1 MRAIRDIFRPT
12 ERATAMGWFL
22 SGTLIGPAIGPF
34 VGGII
39 VTYTD
44 WTVIFWVQAGLAGV
58 AALGAFLLLPETIHH
73 RKYDDLKGLSTKKKA
88 TVLAN
93 MVNPWRVLKLFL
105 LYPNLILTGVASSS
119 LVWNMYSLLT
129 PIRVSCLLITLI
141 SITSLYHKI
150 FSVIC

>member
-1 MRAIRDIFRPT
+1 
-12 ERATAMGWFL
+12 MGWFL

-105 LYPNLILTGVASSS
+105 LYPNLYVQGFPQYRI
-119 LVWNMYSLLT
+119 
-129 PIRVSCLLITLI
+129 PFFLI
-141 SITSLYHKI
+141 
-150 FSVIC
+150 

>member
-1 MRAIRDIFRPT
+1 MANRDIFRPT

-58 AALGAFLLLPETIHH
+58 AALGAFLILPETIHH
-73 RKYDDLKGLSTKKKA
+73 KKYDDLEGLTARRKA
-88 TVLAN
+88 KVLAN
-93 MVNPWRVLKLFL
+93 MINPWRVLKLFL
-105 LYPNLILTGVASSS
+105 LYPNLYVE
-119 LVWNMYSLLT
+119 SLL
-129 PIRVSCLLITLI
+129 PYWFPFCLR
-141 SITSLYHKI
+141 
-150 FSVIC
+150 